1 MEDIEEPA
9 VVPMAHRPAPHLRG
23 RRWFLPWGV
32 ALAWVLTLGSGAL
45 LATTLGPNQAR
56 AESVVS
62 GGAAHSQLRTPV
74 PGTGQCGGNL
84 TVTHVTGRT
93 ITVTREDG
101 STATIH
107 VTNRTRYTR
116 YGQAVTASAIVVGSR
131 LYVVGT
137 CTGQGGRTIN
147 ATSIEI
153 VS

>member
-9 VVPMAHRPAPHLRG
+9 MVPLAHRPAPRQRG
-23 RRWFLPWGV
+23 RRWFLPWGL
-32 ALAWVLTLGSGAL
+32 ALAWVLTLGGGAL
-45 LATTLGPNQAR
+45 LTTALGASQAR
-56 AESVVS
+56 AESVVAE
-62 GGAAHSQLRTPV
+62 GASHILVRTPV

-84 TVTHVTGRT
+84 TVTHVNGRT
-93 ITVTREDG
+93 ITVTRSDG

-116 YGQAVTASAIVVGSR
+116 YGQAVTASAIAVGSKI
-131 LYVVGT
+131 YVVGT
-137 CTGQGGRTIN
+137 CTGQGRTIN